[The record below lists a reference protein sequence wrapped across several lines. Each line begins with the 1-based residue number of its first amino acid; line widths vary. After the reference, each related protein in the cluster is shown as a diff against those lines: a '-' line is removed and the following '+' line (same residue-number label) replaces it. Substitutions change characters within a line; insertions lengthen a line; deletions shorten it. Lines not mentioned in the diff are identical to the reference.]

1 VLLYGIMV
9 EQCEAVSV
17 TTELINTVYLVRPC
31 GIGTVNP
38 WTSEQQRSILLS
50 TLVKIT
56 LSGRVEKSAEVFRK
70 QNMMSLSVPEFF
82 RTAGNKSAT
91 LPCFMCVLCALAL

>member
-1 VLLYGIMV
+1 MV
-9 EQCEAVSV
+9 GPNSYFVFPRLSV
-17 TTELINTVYLVRPC
+17 DVTI
-31 GIGTVNP
+31 
-38 WTSEQQRSILLS
+38 
-50 TLVKIT
+50 
-56 LSGRVEKSAEVFRK
+56 RVEKSAEVFRK

>member
-1 VLLYGIMV
+1 M
-9 EQCEAVSV
+9 
-17 TTELINTVYLVRPC
+17 LIFH
-31 GIGTVNP
+31 
-38 WTSEQQRSILLS
+38 
-50 TLVKIT
+50 
-56 LSGRVEKSAEVFRK
+56 LSGSRVEKSAEVFRK

>member
-1 VLLYGIMV
+1 MVLNLIIHCDVTNWMV
-9 EQCEAVSV
+9 
-17 TTELINTVYLVRPC
+17 NY
-31 GIGTVNP
+31 
-38 WTSEQQRSILLS
+38 S
-50 TLVKIT
+50 TLDGELQLTV
-56 LSGRVEKSAEVFRK
+56 RVEKSAEVFRK